1 MVKKLAIGASAL
13 ALLATPALALQDAPK
28 DGHGQRGPQ
37 TRAELQTRIQAR
49 FAKMDVNKDGAVT
62 QEEIKAAR
70 EARMKERA
78 DKRFAALDADK
89 SGQISRAEF
98 DAGHAKMREGFAE
111 RRKERADAGKA
122 DAHRGHGMRGHHW
135 RGRMHGKMG
144 GFGGGEGWFAK
155 ADANKDGK
163 LTLAEMQAG
172 PLQWFDNVD
181 TNKDGTI
188 SPEERKAAFEKMRQA
203 RAERRAQTPAPAQQ
217 N

>member
-1 MVKKLAIGASAL
+1 MIKTLAIGASAL
-13 ALLATPALALQDAPK
+13 ALLATPALALQDKAK
-28 DGHGQRGPQ
+28 DGDGPRGPQ
-37 TRAELQTRIQAR
+37 TRAELQTRIQER
-49 FAKMDVNKDGAVT
+49 FAKLDLNKDGAVT

-70 EARMKERA
+70 DARMKERA

-89 SGQISRAEF
+89 NGQISRAEF

-111 RRKERADAGKA
+111 RRKGMADAGE
-122 DAHRGHGMRGHHW
+122 HRGHGMRGRHGW
-135 RGRMHGKMG
+135 GGRMHGGMMG

-172 PLQWFDNVD
+172 PLQWFDGVD

-188 SPEERKAAFEKMRQA
+188 SPEERKAAFDKMRQA
-203 RAERRAQTPAPAQQ
+203 RAERRAQAPAQQ

>member
-1 MVKKLAIGASAL
+1 MVKKLAIGASVL

-28 DGHGQRGPQ
+28 GQHGPRGPQ
-37 TRAELQTRIQAR
+37 TRAELQTRIQER
-49 FAKMDVNKDGAVT
+49 FAKMDLNKDGAVT
-62 QEEIKAAR
+62 QDEIKTAR

-89 SGQISRAEF
+89 NGQISRAEF
-98 DAGHAKMREGFAE
+98 DAGHAKMREGRNQTAE
-111 RRKERADAGKA
+111 AGTPGE
-122 DAHRGHGMRGHHW
+122 HRGHGMRGHRW
-135 RGRMHGKMG
+135 GGRMHGRMG
-144 GFGGGEGWFAK
+144 GFGGGESWFAK

-172 PLQWFDNVD
+172 PLQWFDSVD
-181 TNKDGTI
+181 ANKDGTI

-203 RAERRAQTPAPAQQ
+203 RAERRAQTPAPAQPQ